1 MAALGILECDVL
13 YDDLI
18 GDYVSYGVML
28 SELLASIDPNL
39 NFTFYQI
46 HDGEL
51 PSAGECD
58 AYLLTGSKTGV
69 YDTD

>member
-28 SELLASIDPNL
+28 SELLASIDP
-39 NFTFYQI
+39 
-46 HDGEL
+46 
-51 PSAGECD
+51 PP
-58 AYLLTGSKTGV
+58 GSRRR
-69 YDTD
+69 